1 MKLTTDSIK
10 YHSEIKRLL
19 TSEYDADWTPLWNYC
34 EMTSM
39 LIEGHSFS
47 FLMKGGLAKRKF
59 IYRKW
64 NYSEQDKKNDLGIF
78 SLENIKIS
86 EEELSISLNEL
97 FEIQNLLSS
106 NIEINRTD
114 KIVLD
119 GIDFELTDF
128 KTDRKYVWKLDE
140 EIDTNI
146 KRLVE
151 IITEKKST

>member
-19 TSEYDADWTPLWNYC
+19 TSDYDAGWTLLWNYC

-39 LIEGHSFS
+39 FFEGHSFS
-47 FLMKGGLAKRKF
+47 FLMKDSLGKRKF

-64 NYSEQDKKNDLGIF
+64 NHTEQKDKNDLGIF
-78 SLENIKIS
+78 SLENIKIT
-86 EEELSISLNEL
+86 EEELPISLNEL
-97 FEIQNLLSS
+97 FEIQNFLNSDLQ
-106 NIEINRTD
+106 INKTNGF
-114 KIVLD
+114 VLD

-128 KTDRKYVWKLDE
+128 KNDRKYSWKLDE
-140 EIDTNI
+140 ERDIKI

-151 IITEKKST
+151 IIKKKKST